1 MHPNSSKLAS
11 SHPFS
16 LPLSIL
22 LLIVYTPALLPPNPN
37 LAIFEILTKIYTL
50 NQLYYFPSPST
61 KSEERGYSPCGK
73 LASGERVGVCYRQGK
88 ARKGKERNEIDRH
101 VHEKQKKCGSGRI
114 YGE

>member
-50 NQLYYFPSPST
+50 NQLSYLSSPST
-61 KSEERGYSPCGK
+61 KREGRGYSPCGK

-88 ARKGKERNEIDRH
+88 ARKGRRLTDMSPRSKRNAEVGGFMGND
-101 VHEKQKKCGSGRI
+101 K
-114 YGE
+114 